1 MATQTQDAIDGAP
14 GLPQLDI
21 SSFGNQIFWLIIS
34 LLAIYLILSRIALPR
49 IAEVLTERQDRIT
62 DDLAAAEELKVQA
75 SLAEEAYNQ
84 ALVEARNEAKHIV
97 VKAKAEMQ
105 VELDTAIKIAD
116 EEIAEKKKVSD
127 KVISEIKAGALESVR
142 AVATDTAS
150 SVVVALGG
158 SAEADKIM
166 SAVANRM
173 KG

>member
-127 KVISEIKAGALESVR
+127 KVISEIKADALESVR

>member
-21 SSFGNQIFWLIIS
+21 ASFGNQIFWLIIC

>member
-14 GLPQLDI
+14 GLPQLDF
-21 SSFGNQIFWLIIS
+21 SSFGNQIFWLIIC

-116 EEIAEKKKVSD
+116 EEIAEKNKVSD

>member
-14 GLPQLDI
+14 GLPQLDF
-21 SSFGNQIFWLIIS
+21 SSFGNQIFWLIIC
-34 LLAIYLILSRIALPR
+34 LLVIYLILSRIALPR

-97 VKAKAEMQ
+97 VKAKVEMQ

-116 EEIAEKKKVSD
+116 EEIAEKNKVSD

>member
-21 SSFGNQIFWLIIS
+21 ASFGNQIFWLIIS

>member
-14 GLPQLDI
+14 GLPQLDF

-116 EEIAEKKKVSD
+116 EEIAEKNKVSD